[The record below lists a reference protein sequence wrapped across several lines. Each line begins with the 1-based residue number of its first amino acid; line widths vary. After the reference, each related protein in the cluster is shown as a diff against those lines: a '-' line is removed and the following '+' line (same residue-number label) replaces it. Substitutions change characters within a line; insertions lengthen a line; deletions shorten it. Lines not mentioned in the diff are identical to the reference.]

1 MYFEELFDL
10 KKKQIEL
17 GESEKGTMDL
27 MGNFKTSSP
36 FSQSNES
43 RSHDKSKLR
52 ILPRRFQDRNL
63 ASRYTK

>member
-1 MYFEELFDL
+1 MYFEDLFDL

-36 FSQSNES
+36 LPQANES
-43 RSHDKSKLR
+43 RPHDKSKL
-52 ILPRRFQDRNL
+52 
-63 ASRYTK
+63 